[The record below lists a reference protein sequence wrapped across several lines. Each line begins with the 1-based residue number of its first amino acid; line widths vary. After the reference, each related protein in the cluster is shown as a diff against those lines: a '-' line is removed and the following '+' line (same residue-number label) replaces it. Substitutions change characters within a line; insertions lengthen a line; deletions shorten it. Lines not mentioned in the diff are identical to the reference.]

1 MSNDEEVIELTL
13 RAKQELLGKALS
25 AEEHQAFVAAL
36 DDPDLATT

>member
-1 MSNDEEVIELTL
+1 LSSDEEVVELTL

-36 DDPDLATT
+36 NDPDLATT

>member
-1 MSNDEEVIELTL
+1 LSSDEEVAELTL

-36 DDPDLATT
+36 NDPDLATT